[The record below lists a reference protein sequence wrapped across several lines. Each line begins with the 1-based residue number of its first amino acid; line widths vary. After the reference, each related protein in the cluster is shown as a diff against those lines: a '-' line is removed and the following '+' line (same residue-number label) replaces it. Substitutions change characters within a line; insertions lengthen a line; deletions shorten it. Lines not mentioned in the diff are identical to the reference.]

1 MSQATI
7 SSLPSPS
14 RSKKRTL
21 ATTGTWASPG
31 GFHGCLREAQAAV
44 ARPARARGSGSV
56 TGERASK

>member
-7 SSLPSPS
+7 SSFPSPS

-21 ATTGTWASPG
+21 ATTGTFASPG
-31 GFHGCLREAQAAV
+31 
-44 ARPARARGSGSV
+44 RAHACRAKRSPPSPGGQGSGRGRL

>member
-7 SSLPSPS
+7 SVLPSPS

-21 ATTGTWASPG
+21 ATTGTFASPVG
-31 GFHGCLREAQAAV
+31 AHAWRAK
-44 ARPARARGSGSV
+44 RSPPSPAGQGSGSGRL